1 MPFKFIHAADLH
13 LDSPFRG
20 VTAQAA
26 VIATAL
32 QDATFSAFD
41 RLIQLAMEQEVLFVL
56 VAGDVYDAADR
67 SIRAQL
73 RFRDGLARLAAGGI
87 RSFVVHGNHD
97 PLDGW
102 SSALTWPDGVEVFG
116 VRAHTLRV
124 EQDGHPVA
132 AVSGISYGHGRVTE
146 SLAQRLQPEAGER
159 FQIALL
165 LANCGGYAVHEPYA
179 PCTLDALAAAGF
191 DYWALGHVHEHAVL
205 RQYPHVVYPGTA
217 QGRHIRESGPRGAC
231 VVRVDQ
237 GKRVELQFH
246 ALDSVRWIAPSV
258 SISGVDSVDAL
269 QRALEEEALGGRDAA
284 AGRPVV
290 CRLILEGR
298 GALYEELA
306 RDGALT
312 ELCASLRE
320 NLATEEPFV
329 WVERLE
335 SRCRPEMDLARRQE
349 QGDLLG
355 TALKVAAELLD
366 SDQLATQM
374 APALE
379 DLFQHRRAGK
389 ALDELSA
396 TELRAL
402 VDEARWLCVELLE
415 GGA

>member
-20 VTAQAA
+20 VTAQAPE
-26 VIATAL
+26 IAAAL
-32 QDATFSAFD
+32 QDATFRAFEG
-41 RLIQLAMEQEVLFVL
+41 LIQLAIEQQVLFVL
-56 VAGDVYDAADR
+56 VAGDVYDGADR

-73 RFRDGLARLAAGGI
+73 RFRDGLAQLAAHGI
-87 RSFVVHGNHD
+87 HAFVVHGNHD
-97 PLDGW
+97 SLDGW
-102 SSALTWPDGVEVFG
+102 SSALTWPDGVKAFG
-116 VRAHTLRV
+116 AQPETVV
-124 EQDGHPVA
+124 VQQDGLPVA
-132 AVSGISYGHGRVTE
+132 AVSGISYGRSRVTE
-146 SLAQRLQPEAGER
+146 SLAQQLHPDAGEL

-165 LANCGGYAVHEPYA
+165 HANCGGYAEHEPYA
-179 PCTLDALAAAGF
+179 PCTLDELAAAGF

-205 RQYPHVVYPGTA
+205 SQYPHVVYPGNT

-231 VVRVDQ
+231 VVHVDQ
-237 GKRVELQFH
+237 GKQVELSFH
-246 ALDSVRWIAPSV
+246 PLDSVRWMAPNV

-269 QRALEEEALGGRDAA
+269 QRTLEKAALGGRDAA
-284 AGRPVV
+284 DGRAVV
-290 CRLILEGR
+290 CRITLEGS
-298 GALYEELA
+298 GALYDELA

-312 ELCASLRE
+312 GLRDALRE
-320 NLATEEPFV
+320 TLAAEQPFV